1 MKIVLSVV
9 LIWGAYRERL
19 LTRPLSLRPVFVSG
33 FFTLFAILDLYFA
46 PQGVCRADPVSIAV
60 SMAISFAITGAQVG
74 LQYALASKQ
83 KVPPIDRGRLDDIRI
98 SIAGYNE
105 HILKLWGK
113 ARGAPIWIW
122 DSRIVH
128 TTVTTPGQSGG
139 KGPPKPPTPD
149 TVDHIYTKSLAG
161 VCHDGIIY
169 NDITRMWFDLD
180 LVFNGNLLE
189 NSALY
194 REAEFATLAGGA
206 TIATSAVC
214 SNGRKVTGLG
224 NGGKAT
230 FAVNTSAGSYEVSI
244 AYISSSDL
252 TFKVSVNGGAAQ
264 DVLCTSSG
272 GSAVAYK
279 VFNVTLTSGANT
291 LEFANAAAAC
301 PDLDRIQ
308 IAPTLVLPEGFDP
321 RSWTGIQDPS
331 RVFPTERDSPWGF
344 QNEQPIPIDGYGT
357 SNGASRVGS
366 SANLTK
372 WGSPTI
378 RFYQGT
384 TTQDPDS
391 AIVTD
396 KGAGNVPGYHDFAY
410 LVLESLQ
417 LQNGRLPNVTVEID
431 QGTRD
436 VRTIV
441 EDLYRLCGVDST
453 NLELSQLNGLIL
465 GDTEGFSEG
474 TYSDITWAG
483 VSNATTGAGG
493 SFAKS
498 GGGDGWTSYANSGAS
513 IAAGTDYAIRATIG
527 TGVGMI
533 GFATTNTPGNSLPHP
548 YDQMPFAVLWNV
560 DSVPSQEAKNALQM
574 SLGGSNN
581 TSDIGTWS
589 PGDQLQIEVRDG
601 SFYAYQNGALLT
613 GFVTPVPSYP
623 LKVVVMGYK
632 PVGDPDGGGVTA
644 ASQASGSNIGSRP
657 TIVNAGA
664 LVVATRRPASEI
676 LNDLMTR
683 FQFDMV
689 NVDGKEKAVLRNAS
703 SVDIVIPYA
712 DLRAHLSGEEMPA
725 WDCEILDID
734 PILLPHRV
742 DVVYLDPQ
750 LDYHT
755 NVQSDMLASGPQTEI
770 MNISLSVV
778 DSADNAKKLS
788 TTLLNKSHM
797 ESRSFKF
804 RLGPKYLHTMP
815 GTIATLQLPNATH
828 TVRFTQWKAQLPA
841 GVIEVEAV
849 RHAASVYSPT
859 AIGSISAGYEP
870 PIVSIVGNTEGIIL
884 DGPLLRP
891 EDAGDGTQPVVY
903 VGGCHRGAGTFDG
916 FFFYMEYPINSG
928 NYELV
933 TGGNFDKQADIGVTT
948 GTLASVVDPSVWDRV
963 SSVTVN
969 FYTDVALTSQ
979 TEADLLNNPTLNL
992 FAVMNPSTFAVEYV
1006 QAATVSSSAATAP
1019 YKSRYTL
1026 STFLRGRIGTD
1037 NNVGAHTSADKVCVV
1052 NSALKPIRMNVVDIG
1067 R

>member
-1 MKIVLSVV
+1 MRRRAFIIQGLFLLAWLADLLLSNYDGILRCDPLFTPGV
-9 LIWGAYRERL
+9 LIA
-19 LTRPLSLRPVFVSG
+19 
-33 FFTLFAILDLYFA
+33 
-46 PQGVCRADPVSIAV
+46 
-60 SMAISFAITGAQVG
+60 MAISVGTSAASYG
-74 LQYALASKQ
+74 LQYALADRSK
-83 KVPPIDRGRLDDIRI
+83 PPPLDRGRLDDIRI
-98 SIAGYNE
+98 SMSGYNE

-139 KGPPKPPTPD
+139 KGMPRPPGPSTI
-149 TVDHIYTKSLAG
+149 DHIYTKSLAG

-230 FAVNTSAGSYEVSI
+230 FAVNVAAGGSFEIGISYLSA
-244 AYISSSDL
+244 SDL

-264 DVLCTSSG
+264 DVVCVSSG
-272 GSAVAYK
+272 GTSIVAYQT
-279 VFNVTLTSGANT
+279 FTATLSTGANT

-308 IAPTLVLPEGFDP
+308 IAPALVFTPEGFDS
-321 RSWTGIQDPS
+321 RTWTGIQDPS
-331 RVFPTERDSPWGF
+331 RVFPTDRDRPWPF
-344 QNEQPIPIDGYGT
+344 QNEEFIPIDGYGT

-384 TTQDPDS
+384 TTQEPDS

-396 KGAGNVPGYHDFAY
+396 KGSGNVPGYHDFGY

-474 TYSDITWAG
+474 TYADITWAG

-513 IAAGTDYAIRATIG
+513 IAAGTDYSIRATIG
-527 TGVGMI
+527 AGVGMI

-560 DSVPSQEAKNALQM
+560 DSNPSQEAKNALQM

-613 GFVTPVPSYP
+613 GFITPVPSYP

-644 ASQASGSNIGSRP
+644 ASEASGSNIGSRP
-657 TIVNAGA
+657 TITNAGA

-770 MNISLSVV
+770 MNISLSIV

-849 RHAASVYSPT
+849 RHAASIYSPT
-859 AIGSISAGYEP
+859 AIGSISDGYEP

-928 NYELV
+928 NYELIP
-933 TGGNFDKQADIGVTT
+933 GGNFDKQADIGITT
-948 GTLASVVDPSVWDRV
+948 GTLATVADPSVWDRV
-963 SSVTVN
+963 STVTVN
-969 FYTDVALTSQ
+969 FYTDVVLTSQ
-979 TEADLLNNPTLNL
+979 TEGDLLNNPTLNL

-1037 NNVGAHTSADKVCVV
+1037 NAVGSHTSADKVCVV
-1052 NSALKPIRMNVVDIG
+1052 NSALKPIRLSVVDIG

>member
-1 MKIVLSVV
+1 MKRRA
-9 LIWGAYRERL
+9 LIIQGLFL
-19 LTRPLSLRPVFVSG
+19 LAWLADLLVGNHRG
-33 FFTLFAILDLYFA
+33 AIL
-46 PQGVCRADPVSIAV
+46 CDPVSIAV

-83 KVPPIDRGRLDDIRI
+83 KVPPLDRGRLDDIRI

-105 HILKLWGK
+105 HILKIWGK
-113 ARGAPIWIW
+113 ARGAPVWIW

-128 TTVTTPGQSGG
+128 STVTTPGQSGG

-161 VCHDGIIY
+161 VCHDGLIY

-180 LVFNGNLLE
+180 LVMNLGFNDSLSQ

-194 REAEFATLAGGA
+194 REAEFAVLSGGA
-206 TIATSAVC
+206 SVATASAA

-224 NGGKAT
+224 SGGKAT
-230 FAVNTSAGSYEVSI
+230 FAVNVTSAGSYEVAI
-244 AYISSSDL
+244 AYLSTTDL
-252 TFKVSVNGGAAQ
+252 TFKVAVNGGASQ
-264 DVLCTSSG
+264 DVVCPASG
-272 GSAVAYK
+272 GTNVVAYQSCT
-279 VFNVTLTSGANT
+279 VTLSSGANT
-291 LEFANAAAAC
+291 IEFANAGAAC

-308 IAPTLVLPEGFDP
+308 VAPALIFTPTGVDT
-321 RSWTGIQDPS
+321 RQWTGIQDPT
-331 RVFPTERDSPWGF
+331 RIYPVDPNMPWPF

-357 SNGASRVGS
+357 STGASRVGS

-372 WGSPTI
+372 WGSPAI
-378 RFYQGT
+378 RIWPGT
-384 TTQDPDS
+384 RTQEPDS

-396 KGAGNVPGYHDFAY
+396 KGSGNVPAYRDFAGIT
-410 LVLESLQ
+410 LENLQ

-441 EDLYRLCGVDST
+441 EDIYRLCGVEST

-465 GDTEGFSEG
+465 GDTEGFSAG

-513 IAAGTDYAIRATIG
+513 IAAGTDYALRFTVGA
-527 TGVGMI
+527 GVGMM
-533 GFATTNTPGNSLPHP
+533 GFSTTNTPGNTLPNP
-548 YDQMPFAVLWNV
+548 YNQVLFAPLWNV
-560 DSVPSQEAKNALQM
+560 DSNPSQEAKNALQM

-581 TSDIGTWS
+581 TSDVGTWS
-589 PGDQLQIEVRDG
+589 PGDQFQVEVRDG
-601 SFYAYQNGALLT
+601 MFYAYQNRSLLT

-632 PVGDPDGGGVTA
+632 PVGDPDGGGVSA
-644 ASQASGSNIGSRP
+644 ASEASGVNIGSRP
-657 TIVNAGA
+657 TITNAGA

-676 LNDLMTR
+676 LGDLMTR

-689 NVDGKEKAVLRNAS
+689 NKDGKETAVLRNAS
-703 SVDIVIPYA
+703 SVDITIPYA
-712 DLRAHLSGEEMPA
+712 DLRAHLSGEEMPPY
-725 WDCEILDID
+725 DCEVVDVD
-734 PILLPHRV
+734 PLLLPHRV

-770 MNISLSVV
+770 LNLSLSIV
-778 DSADNAKKLS
+778 DSADNAKKLA

-797 ESRSFKF
+797 ESRAFKF

-815 GTIATLQLPNATH
+815 GTIASLQLPNATH

-849 RHAASVYSPT
+849 RHAASIYSPSGV
-859 AIGSISAGYEP
+859 GSISSGFEP
-870 PIVSIVGNTEGIIL
+870 PIVAIVGNTEGIIL

-903 VGGCHRGAGTFDG
+903 VGGCHRGAGTFAG

-933 TGGNFDKQADIGVTT
+933 TGGAFDKQADIGVTT
-948 GTLASVVDPSVWDRV
+948 GTLASVSDPSVWDRS

-969 FYTDVALTSQ
+969 FYTDVELTSQ
-979 TEADLLNNPTLNL
+979 TEQDVLANPTLNL
-992 FAVMNPSTFAVEYV
+992 FAVMNPSTFAVEYI

-1019 YKSRYTL
+1019 FKSRYTL
-1026 STFLRGRIGTD
+1026 STLLRGRIGTD
-1037 NNVGAHTSADKVCVV
+1037 NYVGNHTSADKVCVV
-1052 NSALKPIRMNVVDIG
+1052 NSALKPIRMSVVDIG